1 MVYYKYEK
9 KTEEIRWNYADD
21 REKGKSRS
29 KAP

>member
-1 MVYYKYEK
+1 MVYYKYGTK
-9 KTEEIRWNYADD
+9 NLKTGYYNADD